1 MHHFDRR
8 VYVESGDL
16 WWFNEIA
23 CNCCIMH
30 ICCPADCLTNDGMV
44 SVVFFLIIAYRPL
57 IQSLS
62 LNTAERL
69 AGEDF
74 YPVAFIRCQNAPWL
88 GNSLAYAILPSC
100 PADHVV

>member
-1 MHHFDRR
+1 
-8 VYVESGDL
+8 
-16 WWFNEIA
+16 
-23 CNCCIMH
+23 
-30 ICCPADCLTNDGMV
+30 MV

-74 YPVAFIRCQNAPWL
+74 YPVGFLETGMHRDNEQP
-88 GNSLAYAILPSC
+88 C
-100 PADHVV
+100 PHGTAVLTADHVV

>member
-1 MHHFDRR
+1 
-8 VYVESGDL
+8 
-16 WWFNEIA
+16 
-23 CNCCIMH
+23 
-30 ICCPADCLTNDGMV
+30 MV

-74 YPVAFIRCQNAPWL
+74 HPAAFI
-88 GNSLAYAILPSC
+88 
-100 PADHVV
+100 

>member
-1 MHHFDRR
+1 
-8 VYVESGDL
+8 
-16 WWFNEIA
+16 
-23 CNCCIMH
+23 MH
-30 ICCPADCLTNDGMV
+30 ILFATDCLTNDGMV

-74 YPVAFIRCQNAPWL
+74 YPVWYSSAMDAPWYL
-88 GNSLAYAILPSC
+88 KALPTRYCRPVQRIMLYDPAARVRSSPDTAQKKEYA
-100 PADHVV
+100 

>member
-1 MHHFDRR
+1 
-8 VYVESGDL
+8 
-16 WWFNEIA
+16 
-23 CNCCIMH
+23 MH
-30 ICCPADCLTNDGMV
+30 ILFTTDCLMNDGMV

-74 YPVAFIRCQNAPWL
+74 YPEETHQLADEPW
-88 GNSLAYAILPSC
+88 
-100 PADHVV
+100 